1 MAGRNRGVDVAA
13 VQADPSVGLG
23 EGAIDNSPK
32 LDAAWFAV
40 HVAAVCRG
48 LWRARSMH
56 HWTEEAALSVERCGQ
71 RKSLQE
77 DGRFGDFIFP
87 GWQLALCSSVFLP
100 QNKIP
105 IKY

>member
-1 MAGRNRGVDVAA
+1 MDVAA

-56 HWTEEAALSVERCGQ
+56 HWIEEAALSVERCGQ
-71 RKSLQE
+71 RKSHA
-77 DGRFGDFIFP
+77 GRWQVRRLHVPRLAIGAVFIRVP
-87 GWQLALCSSVFLP
+87 AP
-100 QNKIP
+100 K
-105 IKY
+105 